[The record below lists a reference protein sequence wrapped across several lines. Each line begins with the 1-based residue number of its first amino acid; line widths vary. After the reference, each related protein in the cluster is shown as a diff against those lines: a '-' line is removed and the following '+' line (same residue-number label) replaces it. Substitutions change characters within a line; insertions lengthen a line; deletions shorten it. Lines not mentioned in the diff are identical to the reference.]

1 MSRQAPRR
9 LCPLCK
15 GSGRYPPG
23 VCRHCHGA
31 GYDPDD
37 AGAADT
43 HRGHAGRPV
52 LGPLA
57 LLLFVALWA
66 LQWAVFPELSG
77 QRRVLASLVLALL
90 YGWPA
95 LFALARSVGAGA
107 FGRSLR
113 AALIVL
119 APVCVT
125 LVLVAAAL
133 AHPGA
138 AWAELAAG
146 AWMFVQL
153 VAVPASWVVARMD
166 FARTRE
172 SASNRGTAARAER

>member
-1 MSRQAPRR
+1 MSARAPRR

-23 VCRHCHGA
+23 VCRHCRGA

-37 AGAADT
+37 VGAAAPPPAD
-43 HRGHAGRPV
+43 AGRPV
-52 LGPLA
+52 LAPLA

-66 LQWAVFPELSG
+66 LQWAVFPELAG
-77 QRRVLASLVLALL
+77 HRRVLASLGLALL

-119 APVCVT
+119 APVGVT
-125 LVLVAAAL
+125 LVLMAAGLAL
-133 AHPGA
+133 PGA
-138 AWAELAAG
+138 AWPGLAAG
-146 AWMFVQL
+146 VWMFAQL
-153 VAVPASWVVARMD
+153 VAVPAAWVVARMD
-166 FARTRE
+166 SARTNVPR
-172 SASNRGTAARAER
+172 